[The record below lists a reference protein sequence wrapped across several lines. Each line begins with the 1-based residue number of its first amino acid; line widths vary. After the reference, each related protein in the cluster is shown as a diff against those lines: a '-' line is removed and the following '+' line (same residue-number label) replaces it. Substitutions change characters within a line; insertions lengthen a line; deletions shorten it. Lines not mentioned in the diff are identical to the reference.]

1 MGISR
6 TQKEKPQEYYV
17 HLGMEIWDEVIKE
30 YNQEINNLRL
40 ALGNGSAEDYSHY
53 RQLVGSISSLE
64 WARDN
69 LTDIIKKR
77 MYMEDE
83 D

>member
-1 MGISR
+1 
-6 TQKEKPQEYYV
+6 
-17 HLGMEIWDEVIKE
+17 MEVWDEVVQE
-30 YNQEINNLRL
+30 FNQEINTLRIS
-40 ALGNGSAEDYSHY
+40 LGNGAAEDYAHY

-64 WARDN
+64 WARNN

-77 MYMEDE
+77 TYGDE

>member
-1 MGISR
+1 
-6 TQKEKPQEYYV
+6 
-17 HLGMEIWDEVIKE
+17 MEIWDEVMQE
-30 YNQEINNLRL
+30 FNLEINTLRIS
-40 ALGNGSAEDYSHY
+40 LGNGGAEDYPHY

-64 WARDN
+64 WARNN

-77 MYMEDE
+77 TYGDE

>member
-1 MGISR
+1 
-6 TQKEKPQEYYV
+6 
-17 HLGMEIWDEVIKE
+17 MEIWDEVVQE
-30 YNQEINNLRL
+30 FNQEINTLRIS
-40 ALGNGSAEDYSHY
+40 LGNGAAEDYAHY

-64 WARDN
+64 WARNN

-77 MYMEDE
+77 TYGDE

>member
-1 MGISR
+1 
-6 TQKEKPQEYYV
+6 
-17 HLGMEIWDEVIKE
+17 MEIWDEVVQE
-30 YNQEINNLRL
+30 FNLEINTLRIS
-40 ALGNGSAEDYSHY
+40 LGNGAAEDYAHY

-64 WARDN
+64 WARNN

-77 MYMEDE
+77 TYGDE